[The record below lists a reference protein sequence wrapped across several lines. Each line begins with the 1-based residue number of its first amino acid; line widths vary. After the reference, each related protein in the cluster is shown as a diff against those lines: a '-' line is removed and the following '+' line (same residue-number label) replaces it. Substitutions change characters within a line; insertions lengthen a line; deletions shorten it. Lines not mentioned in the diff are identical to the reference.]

1 MTVKELKEKLNQF
14 DDNLIVV
21 IPNKEYYS
29 GDSLFYWTP
38 LLNISQGI
46 NEWDDSLFLD
56 DYIEQGCDT
65 CAHYDTDRK
74 DQPCCSCVD
83 WENWERY
90 EDE

>member
-14 DDNLIVV
+14 NDNLIVM

-29 GDSLFYWTP
+29 GDSLFDWTP

-56 DYIEQGCDT
+56 DYIEEDCDT
-65 CAHYDTDRK
+65 CAHYDTDRN

-83 WENWERY
+83 
-90 EDE
+90 